1 MPLQLHTPRVSEAK
15 MTMTVAS
22 HRDFPTLKDLR
33 QHIMPIDLEDGT
45 MLPDLLMSDVLS
57 LSDSGTCSS
66 TVKIR

>member
-1 MPLQLHTPRVSEAK
+1 MPLQLHTPRVSEANV
-15 MTMTVAS
+15 TMTVAS
-22 HRDFPTLKDLR
+22 HRDFPLLKDLR